1 MRYILPTLIVCAFI
15 LAWNKSFG
23 DTVTTGNVL
32 TNSTFGTGE
41 TVDTTGWSTDGT
53 TIHTHGE
60 WGFPYQTGMDD
71 SGGVLAFEGNTED
84 NVYQDVDLVGDS
96 HLTQWQINQGFTS
109 TMAADVWFW
118 NNVEN
123 TLTLK
128 QTITSSDGSVSTQVR
143 EITGTSSTT
152 DNKFINYTNV
162 YTHGYNTQTDFTIRA
177 ELFNETAGTSY
188 DSSHYGPDV
197 DNVTLNVSYSNIPPI
212 NEDAQEAIDDID
224 ENIIDIID
232 DIPEEFYWEVDNT
245 YLIEDMYLFNEPEVT
260 VDETY
265 SIIESDYFEDDMYFE
280 EPMEEITENE
290 ESIPETFTDEEETVE
305 TIVAKNETETESPQE
320 KTEEQK
326 EEEPD
331 SEGTEESEVQA
342 EDSEEQ
348 DEVQSEDREVDT
360 DDRVIANASDVENK
374 VKQNIKNITKQITQ
388 VTKET
393 AKNLSKED
401 LFFKLKNLD
410 EYKNLAFY
418 SPKDIYEKS
427 YLGLYLEMD
436 LSSYTADIYAGV
448 ALNSYTENDPI
459 EVHRVKLLEVKSK
472 KTKLL
477 RELEIL
483 KQ

>member
-1 MRYILPTLIVCAFI
+1 
-15 LAWNKSFG
+15 
-23 DTVTTGNVL
+23 
-32 TNSTFGTGE
+32 
-41 TVDTTGWSTDGT
+41 
-53 TIHTHGE
+53 
-60 WGFPYQTGMDD
+60 
-71 SGGVLAFEGNTED
+71 
-84 NVYQDVDLVGDS
+84 
-96 HLTQWQINQGFTS
+96 
-109 TMAADVWFW
+109 
-118 NNVEN
+118 
-123 TLTLK
+123 
-128 QTITSSDGSVSTQVR
+128 
-143 EITGTSSTT
+143 
-152 DNKFINYTNV
+152 

-197 DNVTLNVSYSNIPPI
+197 DNVTLNVAYSNVPPI

-245 YLIEDMYLFNEPEVT
+245 YLIEDMYSFNEPEVT

-360 DDRVIANASDVENK
+360 DDRVIADASDVENK

-401 LFFKLKNLD
+401 LFFKLQNLD

-418 SPKDIYEKS
+418 SPKDIYEES
-427 YLGLYLEMD
+427 HLGLYLEMD

>member
-1 MRYILPTLIVCAFI
+1 MVR
-15 LAWNKSFG
+15 
-23 DTVTTGNVL
+23 
-32 TNSTFGTGE
+32 
-41 TVDTTGWSTDGT
+41 
-53 TIHTHGE
+53 
-60 WGFPYQTGMDD
+60 GMDFHIKQEWI
-71 SGGVLAFEGNTED
+71 VD

-96 HLTQWQINQGFTS
+96 HLTQWQVNQGFTS

-118 NNVEN
+118 NNIQN

-152 DNKFINYTNV
+152 GNKFTNYTNV

-197 DNVTLNVSYSNIPPI
+197 DNVTLNVAYSNVPPI

-245 YLIEDMYLFNEPEVT
+245 YLIEDMYSFNEPEVT

-360 DDRVIANASDVENK
+360 DDRVIADASDVENK

-401 LFFKLKNLD
+401 LFFKLQNLD

-418 SPKDIYEKS
+418 SPKDIYEES
-427 YLGLYLEMD
+427 HLGLYLEMD